1 MLVLEWGWEGSEARG
16 PMVTRCALR
25 PGLHLEASVRAQP
38 AEWPL
43 SDGCPHFLILLI
55 PQVTQSLRVPF
66 SNAGVSTLTL
76 GEPGKVATSPHA
88 YVEEGMR
95 HEGGLVT
102 CPSARWDRDKRA
114 DAGGGQRGDT
124 QASGWTW
131 STAPWS
137 REYAGLASCWVELH
151 VQG

>member
-1 MLVLEWGWEGSEARG
+1 MPVLEGGWEGSEARG
-16 PMVTRCALR
+16 PTVTRCALR
-25 PGLHLEASVRAQP
+25 PGLHLEASVTVQP
-38 AEWPL
+38 AQGSL
-43 SDGCPHFLILLI
+43 SDGGPDFLILLI
-55 PQVTQSLRVPF
+55 PQGTQSLGAPF
-66 SNAGVSTLTL
+66 SKVGVSTLTL
-76 GEPGKVATSPHA
+76 KGPGKVAMSPHA

-102 CPSARWDRDKRA
+102 CLSARWDRDKRA

-137 REYAGLASCWVELH
+137 RGYAGRASCWVVLH
-151 VQG
+151 VPG